1 MRPRERAQRRGAAA
15 KGCKNGGKREGGAP
29 GRHRRRFGFALRAQ
43 RRHAPR
49 AVRAQRCQQRVVH
62 GAAGGCASGAAR
74 VSRARSL
81 AGAKA
86 CSRAARSRGASR
98 AVRSSAR
105 RREMARKC
113 NREGAAARSGKGAA
127 QAHGALQRAGAAPC
141 ASIIICS
148 RSSTTSR
155 RSAGVP
161 GSSCA
166 AQRRVSI
173 ATQRAAVAAA
183 GFGLLPNETHR
194 SHQQQLQP
202 RQQRLPLRVTR
213 RHGGAA
219 ARRSPRAPRREEG
232 GRTDDGA
239 GTARQALPPSSC
251 ACW

>member
-74 VSRARSL
+74 VSRTRSL
-81 AGAKA
+81 AGADA
-86 CSRAARSRGASR
+86 CSRAARSRGASITIQ
-98 AVRSSAR
+98 SSSR
-105 RREMARKC
+105 RREMARRC
-113 NREGAAARSGKGAA
+113 SRGGAAARSGKGEAE
-127 QAHGALQRAGAAPC
+127 AHGALQRAAGAPC
-141 ASIIICS
+141 ASIIMCS
-148 RSSTTSR
+148 RSSATSR
-155 RSAGVP
+155 RSAGVS
-161 GSSCA
+161 GSSCGRR
-166 AQRRVSI
+166 RRVSL
-173 ATQRAAVAAA
+173 ATRRAAVAAA
-183 GFGLLPNETHR
+183 AFGLLPNETHR
-194 SHQQQLQP
+194 SHLQQLQP

-219 ARRSPRAPRREEG
+219 ARRSPRAPHREEG

-239 GTARQALPPSSC
+239 GTARAKLPPSSC
-251 ACW
+251 AYW